1 MMTMANNDESR
12 QRYQRPVTQG
22 RNKDVNLIIGQK
34 LEGFAIAGDH
44 KGQCVWE
51 L

>member
-1 MMTMANNDESR
+1 MRADKDIRGRSR
-12 QRYQRPVTQG
+12 RVGARTFS
-22 RNKDVNLIIGQK
+22 LIIGQK
-34 LEGFAIAGDH
+34 LEGFVIAGDH